1 MTDSASQAVAG
12 SSGETSRPVEAW
24 ILVVSCFLVL
34 GSGVVYVAIGVG
46 ARSFAEL
53 LAGFGAELPLLTRI
67 GIDYSRYATS
77 LTLIGLLPTI
87 VLFVRRKA
95 FPGNASKYFLWV
107 AGSFVLSLVI
117 LGIWII
123 AMYLPIF
130 QLGSVV

>member
-1 MTDSASQAVAG
+1 MTDSASQAVPG
-12 SSGETSRPVEAW
+12 STGEKSGPVEAW

-34 GSGVVYVAIGVG
+34 GSGLVYVTIGVG

-53 LAGFGAELPLLTRI
+53 LAGFGAELPVLTRI
-67 GIDYSRYATS
+67 GIDYSRYATA

-87 VLFVRRKA
+87 VLFVRRKS
-95 FPGNASKYFLWV
+95 FPGNASRYFLWV

-117 LGIWII
+117 LGIWVI

-130 QLGSVV
+130 KLGATV